1 MTAVPKLP
9 KARSP
14 GLLPDR
20 ENPYVLREVYE
31 RVTDGCRAELVLQ
44 WDGGYLLFRADTDTD
59 SLEVVFHEGDL
70 GSSPK
75 YRSLR
80 SSSPWSEYLDKSCSW
95 TWLAVDQQGY
105 WDSALLSFDGV
116 VPCVLLNVMASSIN
130 VYSVVRGEGEPAA
143 AVERP

>member
-1 MTAVPKLP
+1 MTAVPRLP

-14 GLLPDR
+14 ALLPDR
-20 ENPYVLREVYE
+20 EDPYVLREVYE
-31 RVTDGCRAELVLQ
+31 RVTDGCRAELILQ

-59 SLEVVFHEGDL
+59 SLEAEFNAGNL
-70 GSSPK
+70 GSSNK
-75 YRSLR
+75 HRSLR
-80 SSSPWSEYLDKSCSW
+80 SSSPWSEYLGKSCSW

-130 VYSVVRGEGEPAA
+130 VYSVVRGEGEPAV